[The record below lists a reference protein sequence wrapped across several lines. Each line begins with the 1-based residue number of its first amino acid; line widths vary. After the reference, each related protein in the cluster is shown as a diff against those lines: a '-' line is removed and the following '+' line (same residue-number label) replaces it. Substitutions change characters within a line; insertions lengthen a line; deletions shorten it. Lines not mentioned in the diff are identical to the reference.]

1 MARRT
6 QALVGIGLLLAGVL
20 CAYAGSVG
28 ANRGVDWLAEG
39 AAFPAGLLFALAVV
53 FLLRA
58 ALTGPARNW
67 AYFAST
73 PHADGAPN
81 ADSTPRPDGH
91 PKRRDEP
98 RSAQT
103 LEIIGPD
110 EPRPTDRDSS

>member
-1 MARRT
+1 MARRS
-6 QALVGIGLLLAGVL
+6 QALLGIGLLLAGVV
-20 CAYAGSVG
+20 CAYAGSLG

-73 PHADGAPN
+73 PHADGAP
-81 ADSTPRPDGH
+81 PPDGRRE
-91 PKRRDEP
+91 RRDEP

-110 EPRPTDRDSS
+110 EPRPTDRAS